1 MASGTERAVS
11 PIYTMRESLDL
22 QAKIQEA
29 KVLGAAGARTTLIQK
44 LALTAQP
51 SRKQLSIMR
60 RDVAERADSKEKS
73 GIASLRLTGASEK
86 EAAAK
91 KTASAVK
98 DVSSAKEAFSVK
110 VESVY
115 RETKGFAAVG

>member
-1 MASGTERAVS
+1 MASGTEQNVS
-11 PIYTMRESLDL
+11 PIYTMRENLNL

-29 KVLGAAGARTTLIQK
+29 KTLGAAGAKTDLIQK

-60 RDVAERADSKEKS
+60 RDVAERAGAKEKS
-73 GIASLRLTGASEK
+73 GISSLRSTDASKK
-86 EAAAK
+86 EASAK
-91 KTASAVK
+91 KDTSPVK
-98 DVSSAKEAFSVK
+98 EVSRAKETFSVK
-110 VESVY
+110 VENVY

>member
-1 MASGTERAVS
+1 MASGTERNVS
-11 PIYTMRESLDL
+11 PIYTMRETLNL

-29 KVLGAAGARTTLIQK
+29 KVLGAAGARTDLIQK

-60 RDVAERADSKEKS
+60 RDVAERAGAKEKS
-73 GIASLRLTGASEK
+73 GIASLRSTDTSKTEAAPKK
-86 EAAAK
+86 EATPAR
-91 KTASAVK
+91 
-98 DVSSAKEAFSVK
+98 DLPRAKEAFSVK
-110 VESVY
+110 VENVY

>member
-1 MASGTERAVS
+1 MASGTEGS
-11 PIYTMRESLDL
+11 SIYTMRETLNL

-29 KVLGAAGARTTLIQK
+29 KVLGAAGARTDLIQK

-60 RDVAERADSKEKS
+60 RDVAERAGAKEKS
-73 GIASLRLTGASEK
+73 GISSVRSTDTSKK
-86 EAAAK
+86 EAVSK
-91 KTASAVK
+91 KEATPTK
-98 DVSSAKEAFSVK
+98 DVSRTKEAFSVK
-110 VESVY
+110 VENVY